1 MTEPSAPFLL
11 EFFGVPGSGK
21 STISHRVV
29 EALTAREN
37 CSVSEP
43 TYAINSRPSLSQPIA
58 KLPYIGYGAIHEWKL
73 VRWYATQADPVALS
87 PSLLLNWLFVRGVV
101 EWSLFRSRATALD
114 QGLIQALWSFQ
125 LSESADTVSFFR
137 RRLLEVYPRTSSLVV
152 CVEVSPQTAR
162 ARLDGRIDN
171 QSRVGPGRKASFE
184 VSEAWE
190 IHQSTKEVVREL
202 INSRPGAAMLT
213 LRNDAQTDL
222 TANVE
227 SVVAEVKTRFRS
239 S

>member
-1 MTEPSAPFLL
+1 MTELSSPFFL
-11 EFFGVPGSGK
+11 EFVGVPGSGK

-29 EALTAREN
+29 EALTVRED

-43 TYAINSRPSLSQPIA
+43 TYAINGRLSLSQPIA

-73 VRWYATQADPVALS
+73 VRWYATQAGPVALN
-87 PSLLLNWLFVRGVV
+87 PLLLLNWLFVRGVV

-137 RRLLEVYPRTSSLVV
+137 RRLLEVYPRTSSLIV

-162 ARLDGRIDN
+162 ARLEDRIDN
-171 QSRVGPGRKASFE
+171 QSRVGPGRTASFD
-184 VSEAWE
+184 VSESSEAY
-190 IHQSTKEVVREL
+190 QSTKGIVREL
-202 INSRPGAAMLT
+202 VNSRPGAAMVT
-213 LRNDAQTDL
+213 LQNDAQTDL
-222 TANVE
+222 AANVE
-227 SVVAEVKTRFRS
+227 SVVEEMKTRVQS